1 MTARRGAWTALVAAL
16 SGKDFLSIRMS
27 FGKFDLEFWERPG
40 LWCSDE
46 ELKAMTAE
54 LRTVAAAGQRG
65 KPVPQ
70 YGVLLGDRKDL
81 SRRIITIAYDREKKT
96 AVGFN
101 AIVALELDV
110 GVHTESVLHLGLTYI
125 DPSCQGQALP
135 ALLYGASTFLTFFKG
150 GLRAFWVSNVTQV
163 PSVIGKFA
171 STYSGAYPS
180 PVIPS
185 RQTFTHLTLARQIM
199 RTERTAFGVADDAP
213 YDEVRSIILNA
224 YTGGSDEL
232 KKTFAEAP
240 KHRDPRV
247 NAWCEK
253 ELDYARGDDV
263 LQLGRCSL
271 GTAVR
276 FLREKLPR
284 GSGPQLMYQAVVL
297 LLLGT
302 VIPIIRWLI
311 PAAAKAQPRT

>member
-1 MTARRGAWTALVAAL
+1 MSERRGPWTALGAAL
-16 SGKDFLSIRMS
+16 SGKDFLSIRLS
-27 FGKFDLEFWERPG
+27 IGRFDLEFWERPG
-40 LWCSDE
+40 LWCTDAQ
-46 ELKAMTAE
+46 LATMTAE

-81 SRRIITIAYDREKKT
+81 CRRIITVAYDREQKK

-101 AIVALELDV
+101 AIVLLDLDV
-110 GVHTESVLHLGLTYI
+110 GVRTETVLHLGLTYI
-125 DPSCQGQALP
+125 DPSSQGQALP

-163 PSVIGKFA
+163 PSVIGKFC
-171 STYSGAYPS
+171 STYSEAYPS
-180 PVIPS
+180 PVVPV
-185 RQTFTHLTLARQIM
+185 RQTFSHLTLARQIM
-199 RTERTAFGVADDAP
+199 RTERAAFGVADDAP
-213 YDEVRSIILNA
+213 YDEVRSVILDA

-253 ELDYARGDDV
+253 ELNYARGDDV

-276 FLREKLPR
+276 FLREKLPK
-284 GSGPQLMYQAVVL
+284 GSAVQLIYQAVVL
-297 LLLGT
+297 LAFGT
-302 VIPIIRWLI
+302 VIPVVRWLI
-311 PAAAKAQPRT
+311 PPVDKTT

>member
-1 MTARRGAWTALVAAL
+1 MTQRRGAWTALAAAL
-16 SGKDFLSIRMS
+16 GGKDLLTIRMS
-27 FGKFDLEFWERPG
+27 FGRFDLAFWERPG

-46 ELKAMTAE
+46 ELATMTAE
-54 LRTVAAAGQRG
+54 LRAVAQAGQRG

-70 YGVLLGDRKDL
+70 YGVLLGERSDL
-81 SRRIITIAYDREKKT
+81 SRRIITIAYDREQKR

-101 AIVALELDV
+101 ALVALDLEV
-110 GVHTESVLHLGLTYI
+110 GVHTQTVLHLGLTYI

-150 GLRAFWVSNVTQV
+150 GLRSFWVSNVTQV

-171 STYSGAYPS
+171 STYSEAYPS
-180 PVIPS
+180 PVVPV
-185 RQTFTHLTLARQIM
+185 RQTFSHLTLARQIM
-199 RTERTAFGVADDAP
+199 RHERSAFGVANDAP
-213 YDEVRSIILNA
+213 YDEARSVILNA

-247 NAWCEK
+247 NAWCEAQ
-253 ELDYARGDDV
+253 LDYARGDDV

-276 FLREKLPR
+276 FLREKLPK
-284 GSGPQLMYQAVVL
+284 GSAAQL
-297 LLLGT
+297 
-302 VIPIIRWLI
+302 
-311 PAAAKAQPRT
+311 